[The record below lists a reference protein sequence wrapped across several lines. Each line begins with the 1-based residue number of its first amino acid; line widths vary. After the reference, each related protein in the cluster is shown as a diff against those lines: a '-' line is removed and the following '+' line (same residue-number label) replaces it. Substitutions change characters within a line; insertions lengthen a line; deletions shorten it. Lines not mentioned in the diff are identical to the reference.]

1 MILSMRVC
9 GLLLLWLWPLLAFA
23 QAKILVIESY
33 HQGFAWDQSYI
44 QGLEEVLGE
53 SYQLSYFE
61 MDTKRLPPAEHAN
74 RAELAWQRYLELQPQ
89 LVILGDD
96 NALKYLGRR
105 FAQTSVPV
113 VYLGVNNN
121 PRHYHVHQRFNI
133 TGVLERPLI
142 KRSINIIQQISQQQL
157 KRILVL
163 SDNSTTS
170 QYILSD
176 VFNHRKRQW
185 ISGVDVELRLISDW
199 TEWQHVVSSA
209 KQQGFDAI
217 AYALYQSLID
227 ENQNNVNAE
236 QVIAWSVSHSPLL
249 SYGFWDFAVGQ
260 NKTIGGLVMV
270 GYEQGKIA
278 AEMAYTILSTGAVP
292 RTLGPK
298 TAEKGRYL
306 FSRSQLQHYNIT
318 LPENI
323 RAKAEFVE

>member
-1 MILSMRVC
+1 M
-9 GLLLLWLWPLLAFA
+9 LAVA

-33 HQGFAWDQSYI
+33 HQSFAWDQSYI
-44 QGLEEVLGE
+44 QGIEEVLNE
-53 SYQLSYFE
+53 HYQLSYFE

-74 RAELAWQRYLELQPQ
+74 RAELAWQHYLSIQPD

-105 FAQTSVPV
+105 FAETTVPV

-142 KRSINIIQQISQQQL
+142 KRSITIIQQISQLQL

-176 VFNHRKRQW
+176 VFNHRTQQL
-185 ISGVDVELRLISDW
+185 ISGVEVELRLINNW
-199 TEWQHVVSSA
+199 RTWQQTVLNA
-209 KQQGFDAI
+209 KAEGFDAI
-217 AYALYQSLID
+217 AFILYQSLTD
-227 ENQNNVNAE
+227 EAQRNVDSE
-236 QVIAWSVSHSPLL
+236 QVISWSVSHTPLAP
-249 SYGFWDFAVGQ
+249 YGFWDFAVGP

-278 AEMAYTILSTGAVP
+278 AEMAHTILSTGVVP
-292 RTLGPK
+292 RTLGPI

-306 FSRSQLQHYNIT
+306 FSRSQLKHYNIS

-323 RAKAEFVE
+323 QNKADFVE